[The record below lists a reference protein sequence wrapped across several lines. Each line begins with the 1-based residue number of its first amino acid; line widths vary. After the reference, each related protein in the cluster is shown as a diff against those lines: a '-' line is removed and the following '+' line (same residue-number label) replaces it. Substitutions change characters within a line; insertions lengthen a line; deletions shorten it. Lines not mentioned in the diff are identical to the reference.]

1 MASKTKETPANEQ
14 QTQED
19 FEQAPGWR
27 PNKGERL
34 TGVIS
39 RRDIMENKWGK
50 YTILTL
56 AVSNEGDYR
65 VNVDSALDEGML
77 RPFDE
82 GDFIAWHAFHTVAR
96 NALNELRP
104 AMGVEI
110 EVTYLGQKRIKGK
123 PKESTDPRDYYHAWT
138 VRDTSIVLTEDD
150 FYGKSD
156 DSAGWATG
164 EYAEPPPR

>member
-1 MASKTKETPANEQ
+1 MASKATKD
-14 QTQED
+14 QTEERTAQAD

-27 PNKGERL
+27 PDKGESV
-34 TGVIS
+34 TGVLS
-39 RRDIMENKWGK
+39 KRDIMENKWGK
-50 YTILTL
+50 YAILTL
-56 AVSNEGDYR
+56 TVSKAGNYRINVDSDFPGELRPFNEGD
-65 VNVDSALDEGML
+65 A
-77 RPFDE
+77 
-82 GDFIAWHAFHTVAR
+82 IAWHAFHTVAR

-104 AMGVEI
+104 PLGMEI